1 MNLFHIDI
9 DVFLQICKNFI
20 YSTIKFQEEKPRIFT
35 GKVKKHML
43 YIHYCKKCDHVH
55 MLNGHKKKCPKCSL
69 PLKELPI
76 SFIQFTNLSEDE
88 RFFYI
93 TRLKTEGKL

>member
-1 MNLFHIDI
+1 
-9 DVFLQICKNFI
+9 
-20 YSTIKFQEEKPRIFT
+20 
-35 GKVKKHML
+35 ML

-55 MLNGHKKKCPKCSL
+55 MLNGHKKKCPKCGL
-69 PLKELPI
+69 TLKELPI
-76 SFIQFTNLSEDE
+76 YFIQFTNLSEDE